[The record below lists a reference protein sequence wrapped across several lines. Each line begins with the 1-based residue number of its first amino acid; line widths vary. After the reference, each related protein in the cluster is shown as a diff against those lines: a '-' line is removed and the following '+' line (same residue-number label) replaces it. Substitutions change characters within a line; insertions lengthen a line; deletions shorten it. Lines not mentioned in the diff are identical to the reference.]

1 MTSPLTRPTELER
14 NAARDIR
21 IACQRAIAESD
32 DRGITA
38 AASLD
43 LSPAD
48 VERLLR
54 RDDWTLPGAL
64 RVADALGLDVRL
76 DVQVR

>member
-1 MTSPLTRPTELER
+1 MTSRLTRPTELER
-14 NAARDIR
+14 TAARHLR
-21 IACQRAIAESD
+21 VACQRAIAESD
-32 DRGITA
+32 DRRVAA

-43 LSPAD
+43 LRPAD